1 MQLKNIHVSGKF
13 SMGVPGHKYVFTVN
27 ADKFF
32 GGDEAQDY
40 RSRVYENPTVADL
53 IEAADESV
61 NVTNDKHHIFLEDY
75 KITADQEPQ
84 GETVGEIEI
93 HFGS

>member
-13 SMGVPGHKYVFTVN
+13 TIGIVGHKYAFTVKAN
-27 ADKFF
+27 KFF
-32 GGDEAQDY
+32 GGDDAQDY
-40 RSRVYENPTVADL
+40 RSRIYENPTIADL

-61 NVTNDKHHIFLEDY
+61 DVTNDKHHIFLENY
-75 KITADQEPQ
+75 EITADQNPQ
-84 GETVGEIEI
+84 GDAVGEIEI